1 MKRQDGTGIWTC
13 RGGMGARGIAVTDHE
28 SDSHLPTIVSFR
40 NKLKEGI
47 KKRNIKNQNIDI

>member
-40 NKLKEGI
+40 YKLKERI
-47 KKRNIKNQNIDI
+47 KKEI